1 MIKFAYIP
9 STQSRLLLTALV
21 TFFYCS
27 PLHSEDYQFKLVEWI
42 EADAGGQT
50 LHKGETH
57 RGVPL
62 LRGQSASLGPGSRM
76 ELVGSLGEMVR
87 LGDETSFTLLHDRQV
102 RLSRGEMLLCLPPSE
117 SMPFRIQGPS
127 TSFHLDN
134 SGTIVTQVTANGGMK
149 LVCLSGHPRLLVGS
163 HSALLQPGRVY
174 FLPPGQPRLG
184 RNILIDLSLFIRTSA
199 LIQEFPG
206 KLPTHRQMQKT
217 AFLQAISIKK
227 RTRLFVGDATS
238 SDSLDLLLIEN

>member
-1 MIKFAYIP
+1 MIKLAYIP
-9 STQSRLLLTALV
+9 STQGRLLLTALV
-21 TFFYCS
+21 TFLYCS

-42 EADAGGQT
+42 EVDAGGQT

-62 LRGQSASLGPGSRM
+62 LRGQSANLGSGSRM

-102 RLSRGEMLLCLPPSE
+102 RLSRGEMLLCLPPSK
-117 SMPFRIQGPS
+117 SIPLRIQGPS

-134 SGTIVTQVTANGGMK
+134 SGTVMVQVTANGGMK
-149 LVCLSGHPRLLVGS
+149 LVCLSGHPRLLAGS
-163 HSALLQPGRVY
+163 HSAVLQPGRVY

-184 RNILIDLSLFIRTSA
+184 RDILIDLSLFIRTSA

-217 AFLQAISIKK
+217 AFMQAISIEK
-227 RTRLFVGDATS
+227 RTRIFVGDATS

>member
-1 MIKFAYIP
+1 MKKRAYTP
-9 STQSRLLLTALV
+9 SNPGQFLLTALV
-21 TFFYCS
+21 AFLCFS
-27 PLHSEDYQFKLVEWI
+27 PLHSEDYQFKLVAWI
-42 EADAGGQT
+42 EAGAGGQT
-50 LHKGETH
+50 FHKGETH

-62 LRGQSASLGPGSRM
+62 LRGQSANLGSGSRM
-76 ELVGSLGEMVR
+76 ELIGTLGETVR
-87 LGDETSFTLLHDRQV
+87 LGDETSFSLLHDRQV
-102 RLSRGEMLLCLPPSE
+102 RLSRGEMLLCPPPSE

-134 SGTIVTQVTANGGMK
+134 SGTVMVQVTANGGMK

-163 HSALLQPGRVY
+163 HSAVLQPGRVY

-199 LIQEFPG
+199 LIQEFPS

-217 AFLQAISIKK
+217 AFMQAISIEK

>member
-1 MIKFAYIP
+1 MKKRAYTP
-9 STQSRLLLTALV
+9 SNPGQFLLTALV
-21 TFFYCS
+21 AFLCFS
-27 PLHSEDYQFKLVEWI
+27 PLHSEDYQFKLVAWI
-42 EADAGGQT
+42 EAGAGGQT
-50 LHKGETH
+50 FHKGETH

-62 LRGQSASLGPGSRM
+62 LRGQSANLGSGSRM
-76 ELVGSLGEMVR
+76 ELIGTLGETVR
-87 LGDETSFTLLHDRQV
+87 LGDETSFSLLHDRQV

-117 SMPFRIQGPS
+117 SMPLRIQGPS

-134 SGTIVTQVTANGGMK
+134 SGTVMVQVTANGGMK

-163 HSALLQPGRVY
+163 HSAVLQPGRVY

-199 LIQEFPG
+199 LIQEFPS

-217 AFLQAISIKK
+217 AFMQAISIEK

>member
-1 MIKFAYIP
+1 MIKLAYIP
-9 STQSRLLLTALV
+9 STQGRLLLTALV
-21 TFFYCS
+21 TFLYCS

-62 LRGQSASLGPGSRM
+62 LRGQSANLGPGSRM
-76 ELVGSLGEMVR
+76 ELVGTLGEMVR
-87 LGDETSFTLLHDRQV
+87 LGDETSFSLLHDRQV
-102 RLSRGEMLLCLPPSE
+102 RLSRGEMLLCLPPSK
-117 SMPFRIQGPS
+117 SIPLRIQGPS

-134 SGTIVTQVTANGGMK
+134 SGTVMVQVTANGGMK

-163 HSALLQPGRVY
+163 HSAVLQPGRVY

-217 AFLQAISIKK
+217 AFMQAISIEK

>member
-1 MIKFAYIP
+1 MIKLAYIP

-21 TFFYCS
+21 TFLFCA

-42 EADAGGQT
+42 EAGAGGQT

-62 LRGQSASLGPGSRM
+62 LRGQSANLGPGSRM
-76 ELVGSLGEMVR
+76 ELVGTLGEMVR

-134 SGTIVTQVTANGGMK
+134 SGTVMVQVTANGGMK

-163 HSALLQPGRVY
+163 HSAVLQPGRVY

-199 LIQEFPG
+199 LIQEFPS

-217 AFLQAISIKK
+217 AFMQAISIEK

>member
-1 MIKFAYIP
+1 MTI
-9 STQSRLLLTALV
+9 THRRLLFAALMTV
-21 TFFYCS
+21 PCFS
-27 PLHSEDYQFKLVEWI
+27 LLRSEDYQFRLAEWI
-42 EADAGGQT
+42 ETSPGGQT
-50 LHKGETH
+50 LHRGETH
-57 RGVPL
+57 KGVPL
-62 LRGQSASLGPGSRM
+62 LRGQSANLGVGSRM
-76 ELVGSLGEMVR
+76 ELAGSLGEIVR

-102 RLSRGEMLLCLPPSE
+102 RLSRGEMLVFLPPTDSL
-117 SMPFRIQGPS
+117 PLRVQAPATTFL
-127 TSFHLDN
+127 LDN

-163 HSALLQPGRVY
+163 HSAVLQPGRVY

-199 LIQEFPG
+199 LIQEFPS